1 MDEGE
6 GVPMHTPIHSP
17 AHSPIHSPT
26 LQRAA
31 NVPTAELL
39 RALMA
44 TVGDLALS
52 VAHTDAQQAQTTLHM
67 HAVSNF
73 LAQPREGGRRPEFH
87 GEPARFDGSGDVEAW
102 LRTLELI
109 FDAKRLNPEE
119 RFLHTLPLLA
129 KSALKIYE
137 YSHPKSY
144 PRLCDMLTQRFSDK
158 HDRFHKFSHPVALRQ
173 GLCWLDEYMEK
184 ISELQTLSMI

>member
-1 MDEGE
+1 MEEGQYSWRLFHQFFGSILWSSLSRLAVFREHSMTDPMDEGE
-6 GVPMHTPIHSP
+6 GVPMHTPVHSP

-31 NVPTAELL
+31 NVPTAELM

-44 TVGDLALS
+44 TVADLTLS
-52 VAHTDAQQAQTTLHM
+52 VAQTNAQQAQTTLNM
-67 HAVSNF
+67 HAVSDF

-87 GEPARFDGSGDVEAW
+87 GEPARFDGSVDAMAW
-102 LRTLELI
+102 LCTLELI

-119 RFLHTLPLLA
+119 RFLHALPLLE

-137 YSHPKSY
+137 
-144 PRLCDMLTQRFSDK
+144 
-158 HDRFHKFSHPVALRQ
+158 FSHPHHTNSCAI
-173 GLCWLDEYMEK
+173 C
-184 ISELQTLSMI
+184 

>member
-1 MDEGE
+1 MSDFMVEDEG
-6 GVPMHTPIHSP
+6 VSMHTPIHSP

-44 TVGDLALS
+44 TVADLTLS
-52 VAHTDAQQAQTTLHM
+52 VAQSNAQQEQTTLHM
-67 HAVSNF
+67 HAVSDF
-73 LAQPREGGRRPEFH
+73 LAQPLEGRRRPEFH
-87 GEPARFDGSGDVEAW
+87 GEPARFDGSGDVKAW

-119 RFLHTLPLLA
+119 RFLHTHHLLA
-129 KSALKIYE
+129 KSALKI
-137 YSHPKSY
+137 
-144 PRLCDMLTQRFSDK
+144 
-158 HDRFHKFSHPVALRQ
+158 
-173 GLCWLDEYMEK
+173 
-184 ISELQTLSMI
+184 